1 MEKKTARL
9 SSLQNS
15 PPRVPERR
23 DPQSRER
30 LRLRVRS
37 EFEEA
42 ALVLTPTAAARLF
55 GIRED
60 VCIRVLR
67 ELEVEGLLYSSGER
81 YATRL
86 FRAGRSA
93 HGSQ

>member
-1 MEKKTARL
+1 MDPRTSQLTR
-9 SSLQNS
+9 S
-15 PPRVPERR
+15 PAHYERR
-23 DPQSRER
+23 DLQSRER

-67 ELEVEGLLYSSGER
+67 ELEAEGLLYSSSGER
-81 YATRL
+81 YATR
-86 FRAGRSA
+86 FD
-93 HGSQ
+93 